1 MKGGAPV
8 AWQFTSSRPI
18 YQQIVDEIELR
29 ILNGTYEMGMRLP
42 SVRDLAM
49 LAAVNPNT
57 MQRAL
62 SELEDMGLVSTQ
74 RNAGKTVT
82 TDEKAVS
89 RARDEKADL
98 LAETFLL
105 QMQALGISKQEA
117 IERLVKRETKEGE
130 HGSN

>member
-1 MKGGAPV
+1 M

-62 SELEDMGLVSTQ
+62 SELEEMGLVSTQ
-74 RNAGKTVT
+74 RNAGRTVT
-82 TDEKAVS
+82 TDEEAVK
-89 RARDEKADL
+89 RARSAKADL
-98 LAETFLL
+98 LAGTFLL
-105 QMQALGISKQEA
+105 QMKSLGLTREEAL
-117 IERLVKRETKEGE
+117 ERLAKGDSKEEE
-130 HGSN
+130 HGSNS

>member
-1 MKGGAPV
+1 M

-29 ILNGTYEMGMRLP
+29 ILNGTYEMGMRMP

-82 TDEKAVS
+82 TDENAVA
-89 RARDEKADL
+89 RARDAKADL
-98 LAETFLL
+98 LADTFLA
-105 QMQALGISKQEA
+105 QMHSLGIPKQEA
-117 IERLVKRETKEGE
+117 IARLAKRGTKEGE

>member
-1 MKGGAPV
+1 M

-62 SELEDMGLVSTQ
+62 SELEEMGLLTTQ
-74 RNAGKTVT
+74 RNAGRTVT
-82 TDEKAVS
+82 TDEEAVK
-89 RARDEKADL
+89 RARSAKADL
-98 LAETFLL
+98 LTETFLL
-105 QMQALGISKQEA
+105 QMKSLGLTKEEA
-117 IERLVKRETKEGE
+117 IKRLEQGDTKEGE
-130 HGSN
+130 NGRNS

>member
-1 MKGGAPV
+1 M

-62 SELEDMGLVSTQ
+62 SELEEMGLVSTQ
-74 RNAGKTVT
+74 RNAGRTVT
-82 TDEKAVS
+82 TDEEAVK
-89 RARDEKADL
+89 RARSAKADL

-105 QMQALGISKQEA
+105 QMKSLGLTKEEALD
-117 IERLVKRETKEGE
+117 RLAKGDSKEGE
-130 HGSN
+130 HGRNS